1 MCVHQRVTF
10 AAKLFNLFA
19 IECFQKSS
27 RDSQDECARVV
38 WAALHAQLGFIVGFI
53 RMHCCAH
60 PAFASATYRRTASR
74 STCCFQHT
82 RRSGPTT
89 PPRSTRRSPGPCIHT
104 TYTTSVWRVMYGNDV
119 YNQRVALEYGGMG
132 LFVSEGLRG
141 LLPLPAQHNHRRI
154 SFVLWKC
161 LIYVDLRHVL

>member
-1 MCVHQRVTF
+1 MFSEIFKGFSGRMRKGGLGCSACSIRVHPEFCIR
-10 AAKLFNLFA
+10 
-19 IECFQKSS
+19 
-27 RDSQDECARVV
+27 
-38 WAALHAQLGFIVGFI
+38 IV
-53 RMHCCAH
+53 HCCAH

-82 RRSGPTT
+82 RRSGTTT

-104 TYTTSVWRVMYGNDV
+104 TYTTSVWRLMYGNDV

-132 LFVSEGLRG
+132 LFVGLRG
-141 LLPLPAQHNHRRI
+141 LLPLPAQHNHRHI